1 MYQKHFPLIYWYRIT
16 AFVMNT
22 EITALVFFGVL
33 RRDYFGKNFLRALR
47 GKLVKYV
54 FFSHYHK
61 LNQVVIVDEAKHKN

>member
-1 MYQKHFPLIYWYRIT
+1 
-16 AFVMNT
+16 MNT

-61 LNQVVIVDEAKHKN
+61 LNQVVIVDEVKHKN